1 VFNNISYA
9 QILVATPLPRNTSN
23 MGTIDSGN
31 IRILYALNAA
41 DINNPEI
48 YDDLHR
54 LEIGEHLS
62 KYYSYFIY
70 NSDSLCT
77 EWRKKHP
84 NAESLPNR
92 MGVHGKQK
100 YGWSEYY
107 YSEYF
112 KDFFSNTFTEYA
124 RMPAYMQNYNCQYS
138 EILPAYDWKIRDD
151 TLTVTDYLC
160 QKAEC
165 SFRGRNYI
173 AWFTVDIPVNNG
185 PWKFGGLPGLI
196 MKIYDSDKLYV
207 FECVSVETYK
217 KRYPIKIYDYNS
229 YVKIDRKKLLNL
241 QKNIKE
247 DFFQVLGIISKSKY
261 TKIPYHPLEL
271 E

>member
-1 VFNNISYA
+1 MSYA
-9 QILVATPLPRNTSN
+9 QIPVATPLPRNISN

-41 DINNPEI
+41 DINNPET
-48 YDDLHR
+48 YDDLQR
-54 LEIGEHLS
+54 LEIGKYLS

-77 EWRKKHP
+77 EWSKKHP
-84 NAESLPNR
+84 NAASLPNR

-112 KDFFSNTFTEYA
+112 KDFSNNTLTEYA

-138 EILPAYDWKIRDD
+138 EILPTYDWKIRDD
-151 TLTVTDYLC
+151 TLIVAGYLC

-196 MKIYDSDKLYV
+196 MKIYDSDKLYI
-207 FECVSVETYK
+207 FECIKVETYK
-217 KRYPIKIYDYNS
+217 KRYPVKIYDYNS
-229 YVKIDRKKLLNL
+229 YVEIDRKKLLNL

-247 DFFQVLGIISKSKY
+247 DFFQLLGITSKSKY
-261 TKIPYHPLEL
+261 SKIPYHPLEL